1 MKLIQ
6 AGPRT
11 AKVMLVGEA
20 PTVVE
25 EATGTPFS
33 GGAGQMLSHML
44 SRAGISMSE
53 CFRTN
58 VVHVRA
64 PEGKFE
70 KFYTKAHQLDLAK
83 GLFRLKQD
91 INEIQPNLVIGL
103 GSGPLYLLT
112 GRKGI
117 DKYRGSILPC
127 ILRKGQKVIC
137 TYSHGFALKVYEA
150 KAVIEM
156 DFAKCA
162 GDMQYPEL
170 NYPKREFFLN
180 PPLDVRAA
188 VVYEMLQAEKLS
200 VDIECGQDSNGRWT
214 LTCVGFSDRADRALV
229 IPWGDEMCRFHIRQ
243 LCENDIPKICQNGM
257 FDFSFLREMGINIR
271 NFWWDT
277 MFAHHALMAECASGE
292 DEMTKLAGK
301 KKLSVLRKG
310 LGFLTSIY
318 TREPFYKDEGKV
330 SAEGVKDWNEF
341 YGYNAKDA
349 AVTYEIHEVED
360 KEFNDFGS
368 RPAFEIEMG
377 VAEPLMAAS
386 KRGILIDMDL
396 RAELVKEY
404 DEQIDRFQQ
413 ALDLGAGR
421 PINVKS
427 NPDMLALLYDKLK
440 LPMKLNRKTKN
451 PTADKDAINEL
462 AGKYDHPLLKVIL
475 RIREYRDFKERY
487 LNAVVGGDNRMRCS
501 FDVTGTKSGR
511 LSSRAS
517 LDGSGTNLH
526 TIPVRKKA
534 GARLRQMFIADP
546 GKVLVVR
553 DYKQAETWVV
563 AYLARCRAL
572 IELLN
577 DPTRDIHKETAVRI
591 YNEALELITFEKRY
605 LAKRTGHGSNY
616 GLTGVRLSAMIEED
630 YETTGVRASVRE
642 AQMLIDKYFMIY
654 PEIKENFWY
663 QVERDIKHSRTLTT
677 PLGRRRAFYGDMR
690 DQRAQETLLRDAY
703 SFIPQSTVGDL
714 CNIAVRKVY
723 HDIEL
728 GRPEWGAEF
737 LLSVHDSI
745 MMQCNIGCELEVA
758 AAMEE
763 SMKYPLTIHGETFTI
778 PSDCQIG
785 FNWNK
790 QSKNKETGEIVNPK
804 GLVDSEHWNGAS
816 LLQV

>member
-1 MKLIQ
+1 
-6 AGPRT
+6 
-11 AKVMLVGEA
+11 
-20 PTVVE
+20 
-25 EATGTPFS
+25 
-33 GGAGQMLSHML
+33 MLSHML

-64 PEGKFE
+64 PDNKFE
-70 KFYTKAHQLDLAK
+70 KFYTKAHQMDLVK
-83 GLFRLKQD
+83 GIYRLKAD
-91 INEIQPNLVIGL
+91 MDEIKPNLVIGL
-103 GSGPLYLLT
+103 GSGPLFALT
-112 GRKGI
+112 GKKGI
-117 DKYRGSILPC
+117 DKYRGSILPSV
-127 ILRKGQKVIC
+127 LRKGQKVIC

-162 GDMQYPEL
+162 GDMHYPEMNL
-170 NYPKREFFLN
+170 PKREFFLN
-180 PPLDVRAA
+180 PPDHIRDALVEEMMRAP
-188 VVYEMLQAEKLS
+188 KLS
-200 VDIECGQDSNGRWT
+200 VDIECGQNEFGKWV
-214 LTCVGFSDRADRALV
+214 LTCVAFSDRANRSLV
-229 IPWGDEMCRFHIRQ
+229 IQWSTDGNKLAIRK
-243 LCENDIPKICQNGM
+243 LCACPAKKITQNGM
-257 FDFSFLREMGINIR
+257 FDFSFLREMGVEIV

-292 DEMTKLAGK
+292 DEMTRLTGK
-301 KKLSVLRKG
+301 KKMSVLKKG

-330 SAEGVKDWNEF
+330 NEEGVKDWQEF
-341 YGYNAKDA
+341 WGYNAKDS
-349 AVTYEIHEVED
+349 AVTYEIHEVQD
-360 KEFNDFGS
+360 KEFDEFGS
-368 RPAFEIEMG
+368 RPAFEIEVG
-377 VAEPLMAAS
+377 VAEPLMAATR
-386 KRGILIDMDL
+386 RGILIDLAL
-396 RAELVKEY
+396 REELVKEY
-404 DEQIDRFQQ
+404 DLQIDRFQQ

-427 NPDMLALLYDKLK
+427 THQNGDMQWLLYDHLK
-440 LPMKLNRKTKN
+440 LPLKLNRKTKN

-462 AGKYDHPLLKVIL
+462 AAKYDSPLLKIIL

-487 LNAVVGGDNRMRCS
+487 LNATVSDDGRMRCS

-511 LSSRAS
+511 LSSRQS

-534 GARLRQMFIADP
+534 GSRLRQMFIADP

-630 YETTGVRASVRE
+630 YESTGVRASIRE

-663 QVERDIKHSRTLTT
+663 EVEQQIKRSRTLVT
-677 PLGRRRAFYGDMR
+677 PLGRKRAFFGAMR
-690 DQRAQETLLRDAY
+690 SPQEQETLMRDAY

-714 CNIAVRKVY
+714 CNIAVARVY
-723 HDIEL
+723 HDIEH

-745 MMQCNIGCELEVA
+745 MMQCNIGYELEVA
-758 AAMEE
+758 DAMAEC
-763 SMKYPLTIHGETFTI
+763 MKYPLTIHGETFTI

-790 QSKNKETGEIVNPK
+790 RDKEGITNPR
-804 GLVDSEHWNGAS
+804 GLVDSEHWQVSKPEYLEKAS
-816 LLQV
+816 